1 MFRGSSYDVLE
12 SFIIF
17 YRTDLEILGVG
28 VWKFGGWKSVRGGG
42 RGVGRAKN
50 VKFWKIFEIF

>member
-17 YRTDLEILGVG
+17 YRTDPEILGVG
-28 VWKFGGWKSVRGGG
+28 VWEFGCWEEVRGSG
-42 RGVGRAKN
+42 RGVGREKN
-50 VKFWKIFEIF
+50 VKF